1 MKKNQIT
8 PLFLLLFFH
17 PAYAGI
23 TKTIHPETN
32 LIEWK
37 LTENNLELQLIQR
50 TPNQTRGFFEARG
63 FSKKTTHDIANS
75 CVFQTIT
82 RNTSKETNRAIQV
95 SLKTWRIKINN
106 QSQPIKLKET
116 WDKEWNKSQVKA
128 SSRLAFRWAT
138 FPTEQTF
145 EPSGDYNWGMISFGP
160 EPGST
165 FDLYVEW
172 KSNNKLKSQWIKNMT
187 CPKNR

>member
-1 MKKNQIT
+1 MKKNLIT
-8 PLFLLLFFH
+8 PLFLLLFIQPTH
-17 PAYAGI
+17 ADI
-23 TKTIHPETN
+23 TKTIHPETK

-37 LTENNLELQLIQR
+37 LKENNLELQLIQR

-63 FSKKTTHDIANS
+63 FSKKITHDIANS

-82 RNTSKETNRAIQV
+82 RNTSKEKNRAIQV

-116 WDKEWNKSQVKA
+116 WDKEWNTAQVKA

-160 EPGST
+160 EPGSV

-172 KSNNKLKSQWIKNMT
+172 KSNNKIKSQWIKNMT